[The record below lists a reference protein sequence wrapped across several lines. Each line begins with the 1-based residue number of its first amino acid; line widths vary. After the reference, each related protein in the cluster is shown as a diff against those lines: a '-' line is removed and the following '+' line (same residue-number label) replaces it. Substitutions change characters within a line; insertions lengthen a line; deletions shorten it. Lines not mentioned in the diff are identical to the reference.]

1 MTNCVA
7 SIQSFMLLHRSWE
20 EVCGDSKVSNVEITF
35 CFPYCSVLATEEGG
49 HKYADSASRSQ

>member
-7 SIQSFMLLHRSWE
+7 SIQSFVLLQRSWE
-20 EVCGDSKVSNVEITF
+20 EVFGDGEVLNVKITLIF
-35 CFPYCSVLATEEGG
+35 HSVLATQEGG